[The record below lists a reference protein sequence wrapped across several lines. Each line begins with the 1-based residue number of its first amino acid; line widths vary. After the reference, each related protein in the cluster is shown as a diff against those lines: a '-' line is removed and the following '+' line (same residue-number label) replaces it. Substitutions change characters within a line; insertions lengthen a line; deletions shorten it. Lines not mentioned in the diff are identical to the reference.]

1 MKHRFFHEK
10 NAIAGKL
17 YGLILNIFV
26 PIVLLAAAIL
36 LLFIINNLRYASL
49 TGNITTAS
57 QFNQN
62 FKADV
67 DLKMYYYVSGSAQTL
82 PEEEIQTARTLAQ
95 KLVTNS
101 ATPDSRRAAFSV
113 LELCDSLTASIQ
125 RIQNTQGYDLRMEQ
139 LETNIYV
146 ITQLIEEYMYT
157 YLYHE
162 AGQLAA
168 LQQQLSRMLVVELL
182 AVALCLA
189 AVMALAL
196 RRAVRTSRSITDP
209 IDALF
214 QRVREIGRG
223 DLTEKPPVQADDPK
237 LSVLGAGIEEMTV
250 RLNRQI
256 ELNRQ
261 EQIRLRGI
269 ELSLLQAQ
277 INPHFLYN
285 TLDAIVWLIETGK
298 NEQAE
303 EMVTSLST
311 YFRSFLSNGQDI
323 VTISR
328 EEQHI
333 RSYLEIQQVRYK
345 DILDYHIQIDP
356 NMGDCLI
363 PKMTLQPLV
372 ENAIYHGIKPKR
384 GKGTITVT
392 GTLSDGKATICVSDT
407 GAGMEQAELEALRQ
421 QLENDEAAGFGLIS
435 SYKRLRLMYGAD
447 CAFTIESHRDA
458 GTAITISIPFR
469 KEQSHE
475 ETLLPAGAFAAADRL
490 RR

>member
-1 MKHRFFHEK
+1 MRKVRFEA
-10 NAIAGKL
+10 NSIAARL
-17 YGLILNIFV
+17 YGLILYIILPV
-26 PIVLLAAAIL
+26 VLLSVMML
-36 LLFIINNLRYASL
+36 LLLISYNVQYSSV

-57 QFNQN
+57 GFNQN
-62 FKADV
+62 FRSDV
-67 DLKMYYYVSGSAQTL
+67 DLKMYYYVTGSSDEL
-82 PEEEIQTARTLAQ
+82 PEEEIQSARTLAET
-95 KLVTNS
+95 LLSNTTNS
-101 ATPDSRRAAFSV
+101 DSRKAAGSV
-113 LELCDSLTASIQ
+113 LGLCDSLNASIE
-125 RIQNTQGYDLRMEQ
+125 RIRGTEGYDKRIEQ

-146 ITQLIEEYMYT
+146 ITELIEKYMYT

-168 LQQQLSRMLVVELL
+168 LQRTLDMLLVAEIVVVLL
-182 AVALCLA
+182 ILVGVMFLA
-189 AVMALAL
+189 I
-196 RRAVRTSRSITDP
+196 RRAIRTSRSITDP

-214 QRVREIGRG
+214 HRVEEIGRG
-223 DLTEKPPVQADDPK
+223 DLTEKAPVQADDPK
-237 LSVLGAGIEEMTV
+237 LLVLSTGIEQMTV

-269 ELSLLQAQ
+269 ELSLIQAQ

-311 YFRSFLSNGQDI
+311 YFRSFLSNGKDI
-323 VTISR
+323 VTLHQ

-345 DILDYHIQIDP
+345 DILDYDIQID
-356 NMGDCLI
+356 DTIRQCLI

-384 GKGTITVT
+384 GKGRITVT
-392 GTLSDGKATICVSDT
+392 GTLTQGLVTLRVEDT
-407 GAGMEQAELEALRQ
+407 GAGMQPEELDTLRG
-421 QLENDEAAGFGLIS
+421 QLQSDEAAGFGLTS
-435 SYKRLRLMYGAD
+435 SYKRLLLMYGTD
-447 CAFTIESHRDA
+447 CSFTIDSQPGQ
-458 GTAITISIPFR
+458 GTAVTIRIPYR
-469 KEQSHE
+469 TE
-475 ETLLPAGAFAAADRL
+475 EAK
-490 RR
+490 

>member
-1 MKHRFFHEK
+1 MKRITFEQ
-10 NAIAGKL
+10 NSIAGKL
-17 YGLILNIFV
+17 YRLILNIFV
-26 PIVLLAAAIL
+26 PMVLLAAVIL
-36 LLFIINNLRYASL
+36 FLFVNNNLRYASL

-82 PEEEIQTARTLAQ
+82 PEEEIETARTLAQ
-95 KLVTNS
+95 TLVTNS
-101 ATPDSRRAAFSV
+101 ATPDSRRAALSV

-168 LQQQLSRMLVVELL
+168 LQQRLNRMLVVELL
-182 AVALCLA
+182 AVLVCMVG
-189 AVMALAL
+189 VMALAL

-214 QRVREIGRG
+214 RRVGEIGRG
-223 DLTEKPPVQADDPK
+223 DLTEKPPVQAEDPK

-323 VTISR
+323 VTMDR

-345 DILDYHIQIDP
+345 DILDYDIQIDP
-356 NMGDCLI
+356 AIGDCLI

-384 GKGTITVT
+384 GKGLISVT
-392 GTLSDGKATICVSDT
+392 GERNQDRVTIRVADT
-407 GAGMEQAELEALRQ
+407 GAGMDPLELETLRR
-421 QLENDEAAGFGLIS
+421 QLENDEATGFGLVS

-447 CAFTIESHRDA
+447 CEFTIESQRGV
-458 GTAITISIPFR
+458 GTAITIRIPFR
-469 KEQSHE
+469 KEQTHE
-475 ETLLPAGAFAAADRL
+475 EIA
-490 RR
+490 

>member
-1 MKHRFFHEK
+1 MKLKKLEQ
-10 NAIAGKL
+10 NSISGKL
-17 YGLILNIFV
+17 YGLILNIFL
-26 PIVLLAAAIL
+26 PMVLLAGIIL
-36 LLFIINNLRYASL
+36 FLLINYNVQYSSV

-57 QFNQN
+57 RFNQD

-67 DLKMYYYVSGSAQTL
+67 DLKMYYYVIGSSDEI
-82 PEEEIQTARTLAQ
+82 PIEEIQTARALAETLLANT
-95 KLVTNS
+95 TN
-101 ATPDSRRAAFSV
+101 PDSRKAINSV
-113 LELCDSLTASIQ
+113 LGLCDSLTTSID
-125 RIQNTQGYDLRMEQ
+125 RIQSTNGYDKRIEQ

-146 ITQLIEEYMYT
+146 ITELIEEYMYT

-168 LQQQLSRMLVVELL
+168 LQSSLNRLLGIEIVAVLLILIAVVSL
-182 AVALCLA
+182 AV
-189 AVMALAL
+189 
-196 RRAVRTSRSITDP
+196 RRAIRTSRSITDP

-214 QRVREIGRG
+214 RRVEEIGRG

-237 LSVLGAGIEEMTV
+237 LSVLSTGIEEMTV

-269 ELSLLQAQ
+269 ELSLIQAQ

-323 VTISR
+323 VTLNQ
-328 EEQHI
+328 EQQHI

-345 DILDYHIQIDP
+345 DILDYDIQIDDAIA
-356 NMGDCLI
+356 DCRI

-384 GKGTITVT
+384 GKGLIRVT
-392 GTLSDGKATICVSDT
+392 GTLTDGSAILRVEDT
-407 GAGMEQAELEALRQ
+407 GAGMEAAELEALRHQ
-421 QLENDEAAGFGLIS
+421 VMNDEPSGFGLIS
-435 SYKRLRLMYGAD
+435 SYKRLQLMYGTD
-447 CAFTIESHRDA
+447 CAFTIDSTPGV
-458 GTAITISIPFR
+458 GTAITICIPCPNDHHD
-469 KEQSHE
+469 K
-475 ETLLPAGAFAAADRL
+475 
-490 RR
+490 

>member
-1 MKHRFFHEK
+1 MKHRFFHDS
-10 NAIAGKL
+10 NSIAGKL
-17 YGLILNIFV
+17 YSLILNIFV
-26 PIVLLAAAIL
+26 PMVLLAAVIL
-36 LLFIINNLRYASL
+36 FLFVNNNLRYASL

-82 PEEEIQTARTLAQ
+82 PEEEIETARTLAQ
-95 KLVTNS
+95 TLVTNS
-101 ATPDSRRAAFSV
+101 ATPDSRRAALSV

-168 LQQQLSRMLVVELL
+168 LQQRLNRMLVVELL
-182 AVALCLA
+182 AVLVCMVG
-189 AVMALAL
+189 VMALAL

-214 QRVREIGRG
+214 CRVGEIGRG
-223 DLTEKPPVQADDPK
+223 DLTEKPPVQAEDPK

-285 TLDAIVWLIETGK
+285 PLDAIVWLIETGK

-323 VTISR
+323 VTMDR

-345 DILDYHIQIDP
+345 DILDYDIQIDP
-356 NMGDCLI
+356 AIGDCLI

-384 GKGTITVT
+384 GKGLISVT
-392 GTLSDGKATICVSDT
+392 GERNQDRVTIRVADT
-407 GAGMEQAELEALRQ
+407 GAGMDPPELETLRR
-421 QLENDEAAGFGLIS
+421 QLENDEATGFGLVS

-447 CAFTIESHRDA
+447 CEFTIESQRGV
-458 GTAITISIPFR
+458 GTAITIRIPFR
-469 KEQSHE
+469 KEQTHE
-475 ETLLPAGAFAAADRL
+475 EIA
-490 RR
+490 

>member
-1 MKHRFFHEK
+1 MKLKKLEQ
-10 NAIAGKL
+10 NSISGKL
-17 YGLILNIFV
+17 YGLILNIFL
-26 PIVLLAAAIL
+26 PMVLLAGIIL
-36 LLFIINNLRYASL
+36 FLLINYNVRYSSV

-57 QFNQN
+57 RFNQD

-67 DLKMYYYVSGSAQTL
+67 DLKMYYYVIGSSDEI
-82 PEEEIQTARTLAQ
+82 PIEEIQTARALAETLLANT
-95 KLVTNS
+95 TN
-101 ATPDSRRAAFSV
+101 PDSRKAINSV
-113 LELCDSLTASIQ
+113 LGLCDSLTTSID
-125 RIQNTQGYDLRMEQ
+125 RIQSTNGYDKRIEQ

-146 ITQLIEEYMYT
+146 ITELIEEYMYT

-168 LQQQLSRMLVVELL
+168 LQSSLNRLLGIEIVAVLLILIAVVSL
-182 AVALCLA
+182 AV
-189 AVMALAL
+189 
-196 RRAVRTSRSITDP
+196 RRAIRTSRSITDP

-214 QRVREIGRG
+214 RRVEEIGRG

-237 LSVLGAGIEEMTV
+237 LSVLSTGIEEMTV

-269 ELSLLQAQ
+269 ELSLIQAQ

-323 VTISR
+323 VTLNQ
-328 EEQHI
+328 EQQHI

-345 DILDYHIQIDP
+345 DILDYDIQIDDAIA
-356 NMGDCLI
+356 DCRI

-384 GKGTITVT
+384 GKGLIRVT
-392 GTLSDGKATICVSDT
+392 GTLTDGSAILRVEDT
-407 GAGMEQAELEALRQ
+407 GAGMEAAELEALRNQ
-421 QLENDEAAGFGLIS
+421 VMNDEPSGFGLIS
-435 SYKRLRLMYGAD
+435 SYKRLQLMYGTD
-447 CAFTIESHRDA
+447 CAFTIDSTPGV
-458 GTAITISIPFR
+458 GTAITICIPCPNDHHD
-469 KEQSHE
+469 K
-475 ETLLPAGAFAAADRL
+475 
-490 RR
+490 

>member
-1 MKHRFFHEK
+1 MKHRFFHDS
-10 NAIAGKL
+10 NSIAGKL
-17 YGLILNIFV
+17 YSLILNIFV
-26 PIVLLAAAIL
+26 PMVLLAAVIL
-36 LLFIINNLRYASL
+36 FLFVNNNLRYAGL

-82 PEEEIQTARTLAQ
+82 PEEEIETARTLAQ
-95 KLVTNS
+95 TLVTNS
-101 ATPDSRRAAFSV
+101 ATPDSRRAALSV

-168 LQQQLSRMLVVELL
+168 LQQRLNRMLVVELL
-182 AVALCLA
+182 AVLVCMVG
-189 AVMALAL
+189 VMALAL

-214 QRVREIGRG
+214 RRVGEIGRG
-223 DLTEKPPVQADDPK
+223 DLTEKPPVQAEDPK

-298 NEQAE
+298 N
-303 EMVTSLST
+303 
-311 YFRSFLSNGQDI
+311 
-323 VTISR
+323 
-328 EEQHI
+328 
-333 RSYLEIQQVRYK
+333 
-345 DILDYHIQIDP
+345 
-356 NMGDCLI
+356 
-363 PKMTLQPLV
+363 
-372 ENAIYHGIKPKR
+372 
-384 GKGTITVT
+384 
-392 GTLSDGKATICVSDT
+392 
-407 GAGMEQAELEALRQ
+407 
-421 QLENDEAAGFGLIS
+421 
-435 SYKRLRLMYGAD
+435 
-447 CAFTIESHRDA
+447 
-458 GTAITISIPFR
+458 
-469 KEQSHE
+469 
-475 ETLLPAGAFAAADRL
+475 
-490 RR
+490 